1 MIKDKVELKKKK
13 REKIKMRV
21 RKKVRGTAEKP
32 RLTVYKSNKYI
43 YVQAIDDD
51 GGRTIA
57 SASSIEKDFREKQ
70 DRTKGIE
77 ASKLVG
83 EMIAERLISKGIKKV
98 VFDRN
103 GYKYHGK
110 VKALADG
117 ARGKGLE
124 F

>member
-1 MIKDKVELKKKK
+1 MIKDKVELKKKR
-13 REKIKMRV
+13 REKIKMRI
-21 RKKVRGTAEKP
+21 RKKVWGTAEKP
-32 RLTVYKSNKYI
+32 RLTVYKSNRYI

-51 GGRTIA
+51 KGHTIA
-57 SASSIEKDFREKQ
+57 SASSLEKAFKEKGIK
-70 DRTKGIE
+70 TKGIS
-77 ASKLVG
+77 ASKVVG
-83 EMIAERLISKGIKKV
+83 EMIAQRLLEKGIQKV

-117 ARGKGLE
+117 AREKGLK